1 MQAII
6 LAAGMGKRL
15 KQLTQNNTKCMVKVN
30 GVPLIN
36 RTLSQLEQHD
46 LSRIVIVTGYEG
58 QKLRDHIESL
68 HIKTPVVFIDNP
80 IYDRTNNIY
89 SLFLAKDYLLK
100 EDTLLLESDIIFEDS
115 LIVSYFFNEWI
126 YTLSFSIE

>member
-36 RTLSQLEQHD
+36 RTLNQLEQHN
-46 LSRIVIVTGYEG
+46 LSRMKAKNFENILKVCISKHRLSLLTTRSMTAPTIFTPFSW
-58 QKLRDHIESL
+58 QK
-68 HIKTPVVFIDNP
+68 T
-80 IYDRTNNIY
+80 IY
-89 SLFLAKDYLLK
+89 
-100 EDTLLLESDIIFEDS
+100 
-115 LIVSYFFNEWI
+115 
-126 YTLSFSIE
+126 

>member
-46 LSRIVIVTGYEG
+46 LSRIVIVTGV
-58 QKLRDHIESL
+58 K
-68 HIKTPVVFIDNP
+68 P
-80 IYDRTNNIY
+80 
-89 SLFLAKDYLLK
+89 
-100 EDTLLLESDIIFEDS
+100 
-115 LIVSYFFNEWI
+115 VSYFRTGPYIRCSDGDSSGPGDFICKGLYSHSCNGH
-126 YTLSFSIE
+126 S

>member
-100 EDTLLLESDIIFEDS
+100 EDTPSFR
-115 LIVSYFFNEWI
+115 VRYYF
-126 YTLSFSIE
+126 